1 MSEASSSPTTSPRLA
16 LHWQILIAIGLG
28 ALAGWVSGADG
39 AIGPV
44 PLLPVFTTIGDLFL
58 NALKMLIVPLVMSAL
73 ISGISS
79 IGHGANIGRMGA
91 KAVVYYLTTSVLAIL
106 VGLVMVNLLQPGIV
120 DGRPA
125 GELLNLTHDATT
137 EAALDQIE
145 NRTDTSV
152 AAILLQLLPP
162 NIIEAAAQGQLIGL
176 IIFCLLFG
184 FCMTRIEAGKA
195 EVLRNFW
202 QGVFET
208 MMAVT
213 MLLMRCAPY
222 GVFALIAKT
231 VATSGFAAIGPLS
244 MFFLA
249 VLLALGV
256 HVFVTLTAALYF
268 IGRVKPLAHMRAMS
282 PALLTAFSTA
292 SSAAALPLTMR
303 CLEEGSGVSNR
314 TVGFVI
320 PLGSTINMDG
330 TALYECVAAI
340 FIAQL
345 YGLDLSFS
353 QQFLI
358 VFLALITST
367 GMAAIPAASLVA
379 ISVIL
384 GAIGLP
390 LEAIGLLLVTDR
402 LLDMVRTTVNAF
414 SDSCGAVVVA
424 RSEGER
430 TAIDR

>member
-1 MSEASSSPTTSPRLA
+1 MEEHKSNGGLA

-28 ALAGWVSGADG
+28 VLAGWLSGADG
-39 AIGPV
+39 HIGPIKLV
-44 PLLPVFTTIGDLFL
+44 PVFTTVGDLFL

-73 ISGISS
+73 ISGVASM
-79 IGHGANIGRMGA
+79 GRGDNLGRMGA
-91 KAVVYYLTTSVLAIL
+91 KAVGYYMTTSVLAIL
-106 VGLVMVNLLQPGIV
+106 VGLLMVNLMTPGMV

-125 GELLNLTHDATT
+125 GELLNLRHDEATD
-137 EAALDQIE
+137 AALAQVQ
-145 NRTDTSV
+145 NRTDTNLS
-152 AAILLQLLPP
+152 AILMQLLPP
-162 NIIEAAAQGQLIGL
+162 NIIQAAAHGQLLGL
-176 IIFCLLFG
+176 IIFSLLFG
-184 FCMTRIEAGKA
+184 YCMMRIEGPKA
-195 EVLRNFW
+195 QLLRDFW
-202 QGVFET
+202 LGLFET
-208 MMAVT
+208 MMKMT

-231 VATSGFAAIGPLS
+231 VATSGFAAFGPLS
-244 MFFLA
+244 IFFLTVVA
-249 VLLALGV
+249 ALGF
-256 HVFVTLTAALYF
+256 HVFVTLPLLLYF
-268 IGRVKPLAHMRAMS
+268 VGRVWPHLHFRAMS

-292 SSAAALPLTMR
+292 SSAATLPLSMR
-303 CLEEGSGVSNR
+303 CLEQNSGVSNR

-340 FIAQL
+340 FIAQI
-345 YGLDLSFS
+345 YGLDLSFT
-353 QQFLI
+353 QQFMI
-358 VFLALITST
+358 VFLALLTST
-367 GMAAIPAASLVA
+367 GMAGIPAASLVA

-402 LLDMVRTTVNAF
+402 LLDMLRTAANVF

-424 RSEGER
+424 RSEGET